1 VSAIER
7 LHGAV
12 VFDRRVAVLADR
24 IAPLL
29 PRGARV
35 LDIGAGDGTLASLL
49 VERRPDLDVT
59 GVDVLVRPETRIP
72 VTQFDGLHAPFED
85 GAFDAALLVDVVHH
99 ADDPHR
105 LLREARRLARQDVV
119 IKDHTADGVLAR
131 PTLRFM
137 DRVGNRRHGVALPY
151 GYWTRR
157 EWDDALAG
165 AGLRI
170 ESWNA
175 RLGLY
180 PWPASLAFE
189 RSLHFVAALAPA

>member
-1 VSAIER
+1 VSAVER

-12 VFDRRVAVLADR
+12 VFDRRVTVLADR

-29 PRGARV
+29 PRNGRV
-35 LDIGAGDGTLASLL
+35 LDIGAGDGTVATLL
-49 VERRPDLDVT
+49 MERRPDVEIA

-72 VTQFDGLHAPFED
+72 VTEFDGLHAPFAD
-85 GAFDAALLVDVVHH
+85 GEFDATLLVDVVHH
-99 ADDPHR
+99 ADDPHG
-105 LLREARRLARQDVV
+105 LLREARRLAAQRVV

-157 EWDDALAG
+157 EWDDALA
-165 AGLRI
+165 AAKLRV